1 MPRIKWE
8 IDGKGVGPAGGGM
21 GYSGPDLPKG
31 SYVAKVKRMT
41 LGRIK
46 SQGANHNKPR
56 ISVLLEVCGP
66 ESAKQYF
73 GAPVWDGLNIIDS
86 SIPFV
91 NAFLHGLT
99 NGSESEKKAV
109 ESAFWPP
116 NGPMTKKEANKAGDE
131 IVHITKIGKYAINS
145 PNGECLVQITVRAGR
160 DLNGNYRPEISGYLP
175 YSGPKPESLDD
186 DEGDDDDDIDFG
198 DDDDDEIED
207 DDEDEF
213 GDEDDDAED
222 VVESVSR
229 APF

>member
-1 MPRIKWE
+1 MPRVKWE
-8 IDGKGVGPAGGGM
+8 IDGKGVTAAGGQG

-86 SIPFV
+86 SVPFV

-99 NGSESEKKAV
+99 NGSDSEKKAV

-131 IVHITKIGKYAINS
+131 VIHITKIGKYNINS
-145 PNGECLVQITVRAGR
+145 PQGEQLVQITVRAGR
-160 DLNGNYRPEISGYLP
+160 DLSGNYRPEISGYLP
-175 YSGPKPESLDD
+175 YDGPKTESVDG
-186 DEGDDDDDIDFG
+186 DEDDDDDNFDFG
-198 DDDDDEIED
+198 DEDEDDDDTFDDEEDDDDDELE
-207 DDEDEF
+207 E
-213 GDEDDDAED
+213 A
-222 VVESVSR
+222 ESVSR
-229 APF
+229 SPF

>member
-1 MPRIKWE
+1 MPRVKWD
-8 IDGKGVGPAGGGM
+8 IDGKGVTAAGGQG

-86 SIPFV
+86 SVPFV

-99 NGSESEKKAV
+99 NGSDSEKKAV

-131 IVHITKIGKYAINS
+131 VIHITKIGKYNINS
-145 PNGECLVQITVRAGR
+145 PQGEQLVQITVRAGR
-160 DLNGNYRPEISGYLP
+160 DLSGNYRPEISGYLP
-175 YSGPKPESLDD
+175 YDGPKPSVDD
-186 DEGDDDDDIDFG
+186 DENDSEDWVIED

-207 DDEDEF
+207 DTFDDE
-213 GDEDDDAED
+213 EDDDDDELEEA
-222 VVESVSR
+222 ESVSR
-229 APF
+229 SPF

>member
-1 MPRIKWE
+1 MPRVKWD
-8 IDGKGVGPAGGGM
+8 IDGKGVGPANAGGV

-86 SIPFV
+86 SVPFV

-99 NGSESEKKAV
+99 NGSDSEKKAV

-131 IVHITKIGKYAINS
+131 VIHITKIGKYNINS
-145 PNGECLVQITVRAGR
+145 PQGEQLVQITVRAGR
-160 DLNGNYRPEISGYLP
+160 DLSGNYRPEISGYLP
-175 YSGPKPESLDD
+175 YDGPKTESVDG
-186 DEGDDDDDIDFG
+186 DEDDDDDNFDFG
-198 DDDDDEIED
+198 DEDEDDDDTFDDEEDDDDDELE
-207 DDEDEF
+207 E
-213 GDEDDDAED
+213 A
-222 VVESVSR
+222 ESVSR
-229 APF
+229 SPF